1 MDSPRSNSIRAL
13 TSSKTQH
20 WCTPLHLSKAIL
32 EVLGEIDLDPCSN
45 KYSIIPALTYW
56 FEENGEQTFSSEWSF
71 AKTVYCNPP
80 FSPAHLQD
88 KFVMKCI
95 KEKKG
100 KEILMLLPVR
110 TGTNRWQQYVLKKY
124 DAICYFKGRVNFD
137 LQGKK
142 TKSSTVQTCMIYL
155 GNRPK
160 RFKKIFSIFGY
171 TELKNK
177 NKRTI

>member
-1 MDSPRSNSIRAL
+1 
-13 TSSKTQH
+13 
-20 WCTPLHLSKAIL
+20 
-32 EVLGEIDLDPCSN
+32 
-45 KYSIIPALTYW
+45 
-56 FEENGEQTFSSEWSF
+56 
-71 AKTVYCNPP
+71 
-80 FSPAHLQD
+80 
-88 KFVMKCI
+88 
-95 KEKKG
+95 
-100 KEILMLLPVR
+100 MLLPVR